1 MGACSAV
8 PAQEPWAP
16 TALSPHRQ
24 NHLYEDLFRA
34 RYNLGAIHWR
44 RGQHSQAMRC
54 LEGAREC
61 ARVLKQGFLESE
73 CCLLLSQVP
82 WAQPSGGLGPSGA
95 CGLTFPCPQVLLDL
109 GDFLAAKR
117 ALKKAYRL
125 GSQKPLQK
133 ASVCRTLKYGE
144 PRRGPGGSIPQDSVG
159 RASSFSRG
167 GLGMRPWG
175 GGTIGRGPSPPTSC
189 WEGSHCSLN
198 FHSARSVG
206 GTLGGQEA
214 SVCS

>member
-1 MGACSAV
+1 MGSMGACSAV

-95 CGLTFPCPQVLLDL
+95 CGLTFPCPL
-109 GDFLAAKR
+109 G
-117 ALKKAYRL
+117 
-125 GSQKPLQK
+125 P
-133 ASVCRTLKYGE
+133 
-144 PRRGPGGSIPQDSVG
+144 PRPRGLPGCQESLEE
-159 RASSFSRG
+159 
-167 GLGMRPWG
+167 GL
-175 GGTIGRGPSPPTSC
+175 
-189 WEGSHCSLN
+189 
-198 FHSARSVG
+198 SARLS
-206 GTLGGQEA
+206 EA
-214 SVCS
+214 FAESFGLPDPEVW